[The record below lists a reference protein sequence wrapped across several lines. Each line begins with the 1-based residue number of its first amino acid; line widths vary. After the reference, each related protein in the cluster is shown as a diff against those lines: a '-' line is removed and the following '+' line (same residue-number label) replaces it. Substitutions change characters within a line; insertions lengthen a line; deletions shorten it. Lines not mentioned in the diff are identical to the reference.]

1 MTPFEMLDTD
11 IDKFFMM
18 CNYLCNLGERR
29 ELHTQAD
36 EANEKEEAADFW
48 AAL

>member
-1 MTPFEMLDTD
+1 MTPFEILDTD
-11 IDKFFMM
+11 VDRFFMM

-29 ELHTQAD
+29 ETPQAD
-36 EANEKEEAADFW
+36 EKEEAANFW